1 MNTMWVVPCFYFLVC
16 ELFCTLLETVSIIF
30 VVFIRFVSM
39 SLPHARICGVLVGRC
54 HKDYT
59 PIMIRLDVPFVI
71 LRPKECEGAITFES
85 KTMCAGVT
93 VRSKLDNR
101 DPALADRYFLVSEP
115 FAPLYTIL
123 VYFLLSWTTLVCKK
137 KSLVALS
144 SFSLEKAVITIYNS
158 LVETPLFPLLPFPR
172 RPSLDLFSFSPT
184 TGVPRSAT
192 LPHLSARGLPPD
204 DDPGPQAENSSTS
217 IFRNI

>member
-1 MNTMWVVPCFYFLVC
+1 
-16 ELFCTLLETVSIIF
+16 
-30 VVFIRFVSM
+30 
-39 SLPHARICGVLVGRC
+39 
-54 HKDYT
+54 
-59 PIMIRLDVPFVI
+59 MIRLDVSFVI
-71 LRPKECEGAITFES
+71 LRPKECEGVIAFES
-85 KTMCAGVT
+85 EPHVRRRDC
-93 VRSKLDNR
+93 VRSKLDDR

-123 VYFLLSWTTLVCKK
+123 AYFLLSRTTLVCKK

-158 LVETPLFPLLPFPR
+158 LVDSPLFPLLPFPR

-192 LPHLSARGLPPD
+192 LPHLSARGLPPN